1 MKVVSRVASISDKRL
16 RRLKKSSLFFSIFNS
31 MPNGNNGHAKNEVM
45 GYAWA
50 PVVITIA
57 ILILIGIC
65 CCFLRIDPSTPHMYE
80 IETERRMPKQVTDRD
95 IELNTDDSR
104 YILLYFTQLF
114 TQ

>member
-1 MKVVSRVASISDKRL
+1 MKKINL
-16 RRLKKSSLFFSIFNS
+16 IIFQIYS

-104 YILLYFTQLF
+104 
-114 TQ
+114 

>member
-1 MKVVSRVASISDKRL
+1 
-16 RRLKKSSLFFSIFNS
+16 
-31 MPNGNNGHAKNEVM
+31 MPNGNNGHAKNEIM

-65 CCFLRIDPSTPHMYE
+65 CCFLRIDPSAPHMYE
-80 IETERRMPKQVTDRD
+80 IETERRMPKQVTD

-104 YILLYFTQLF
+104 
-114 TQ
+114 